1 MRSNRQLTQFA
12 VDRVKGLLLGAT
24 DQSAAGNTPVERDDC
39 DCCESP
45 SHIVVRLFGEEIIR
59 FYTSPLNNRI
69 IVGALVSA
77 GNFYDSK
84 GRPSRTTRERLNGPA
99 AGRPRPTKTGQILL
113 PAVRGAGGVPS
124 VVRAGDV
131 ERLIDRRR
139 DFVRLSFQRRGRSGA
154 RTVCSTSICG
164 KSRGRSRERR

>member
-12 VDRVKGLLLGAT
+12 VDRVKGLLMGAT
-24 DQSAAGNTPVERDDC
+24 DQSAAGNTTVERDDC
-39 DCCESP
+39 DCCERP

-84 GRPSRTTRERLNGPA
+84 GRPSRTTRERLNGLLDFACRQNFFPEGIRVFIREDGDCCI
-99 AGRPRPTKTGQILL
+99 GRGDTFRALNSSNPRCILVGHPT
-113 PAVRGAGGVPS
+113 
-124 VVRAGDV
+124 D
-131 ERLIDRRR
+131 LIM
-139 DFVRLSFQRRGRSGA
+139 S
-154 RTVCSTSICG
+154 
-164 KSRGRSRERR
+164 